1 MFMNG
6 IAIDG
11 NLTKNPLDDQHRS
24 ESKKQL
30 SRRAVRVPLFLGC
43 LLHHWQSL
51 VKALYTR
58 TMVVLK
64 SKPWPKEKIHDF
76 LKALFCF
83 DFYVVDILSNLPQIS
98 SNEQICF
105 KNSHFCH
112 IFSGKKDYLGTLFKM
127 FSPQLFFIFFSVFST
142 KLVYRR
148 NVTKTATFY
157 SEIII
162 LVKISSVLTLAIYQH
177 SANWS
182 QFSHGCKESV
192 QLFNFLYSF
201 IFKCLCLSPI
211 YTETAASRG
220 LLDSSLA
227 LSLLHVDMKSLQPH
241 CRSRK
246 RPFFGKGREDG
257 ELEEAI
263 YFAKQISSRFSVPR
277 ISRPPAWRKRPPL
290 AWRILT
296 TSGAG
301 FWGLGMLLHFKALF

>member
-162 LVKISSVLTLAIYQH
+162 LVEISSVLKSGIYQH

-182 QFSHGCKESV
+182 QFSRVCQESV
-192 QLFNFLYSF
+192 LFFTIFCELSFLKVF
-201 IFKCLCLSPI
+201 VF
-211 YTETAASRG
+211 
-220 LLDSSLA
+220 
-227 LSLLHVDMKSLQPH
+227 
-241 CRSRK
+241 
-246 RPFFGKGREDG
+246 
-257 ELEEAI
+257 
-263 YFAKQISSRFSVPR
+263 
-277 ISRPPAWRKRPPL
+277 
-290 AWRILT
+290 
-296 TSGAG
+296 
-301 FWGLGMLLHFKALF
+301 

>member
-11 NLTKNPLDDQHRS
+11 NLTKNPLDDQHRT

-112 IFSGKKDYLGTLFKM
+112 IFRGKNVYLETLSKM
-127 FSPQLFFIFFSVFST
+127 FSSQLLFIFCCVFSQSNMFIAET
-142 KLVYRR
+142 
-148 NVTKTATFY
+148 
-157 SEIII
+157 
-162 LVKISSVLTLAIYQH
+162 
-177 SANWS
+177 S
-182 QFSHGCKESV
+182 QK
-192 QLFNFLYSF
+192 
-201 IFKCLCLSPI
+201 
-211 YTETAASRG
+211 
-220 LLDSSLA
+220 
-227 LSLLHVDMKSLQPH
+227 
-241 CRSRK
+241 
-246 RPFFGKGREDG
+246 
-257 ELEEAI
+257 
-263 YFAKQISSRFSVPR
+263 
-277 ISRPPAWRKRPPL
+277 PPL
-290 AWRILT
+290 FIQKT
-296 TSGAG
+296 
-301 FWGLGMLLHFKALF
+301 

>member
-1 MFMNG
+1 MVRHWVNVHVLNEIISLEMFMNG

-58 TMVVLK
+58 TMVVLN
-64 SKPWPKEKIHDF
+64 SKPSPTGPTEKIHDF

-127 FSPQLFFIFFSVFST
+127 FSSQLLFVFFSVFSK

-148 NVTKTATFY
+148 NVTETATF
-157 SEIII
+157 
-162 LVKISSVLTLAIYQH
+162 
-177 SANWS
+177 
-182 QFSHGCKESV
+182 
-192 QLFNFLYSF
+192 
-201 IFKCLCLSPI
+201 
-211 YTETAASRG
+211 
-220 LLDSSLA
+220 
-227 LSLLHVDMKSLQPH
+227 
-241 CRSRK
+241 
-246 RPFFGKGREDG
+246 
-257 ELEEAI
+257 
-263 YFAKQISSRFSVPR
+263 
-277 ISRPPAWRKRPPL
+277 
-290 AWRILT
+290 
-296 TSGAG
+296 
-301 FWGLGMLLHFKALF
+301 